1 MGFGRDKEDLIIRF
15 NDRLAQWN
23 DGAIMSVHCG
33 DPSIN
38 HRQVF
43 AQIPQ
48 FVANQRATK
57 VGTDSN
63 QLNSSAGE
71 LNYLQ
76 CTRVFD
82 QGQNLLCNDLF
93 RTDNEINRNGFITE
107 NLGMCEIFSRTNASN
122 FFGRSVEGVSDLAGC
137 HIDLVLI
144 RDGQEQ
150 ICIFNSCLLE
160 DAGMRAVSD
169 DRTDIESVLQTL

>member
-1 MGFGRDKEDLIIRF
+1 MGFGCYKKDLVIRF

-23 DGAIMSVHCG
+23 DGTITPVHG
-33 DPSIN
+33 SDSGIN

-43 AQIPQ
+43 TQIPQ

-57 VGTDSN
+57 VGTDSD

-71 LNYLQ
+71 FNYLQ

-82 QGQNLLCNDLF
+82 QGQNLLCNDLL
-93 RTDNEINRNGFITE
+93 RTDNEINRNRFVTE
-107 NLGMCEIFSRTNASN
+107 DLGMCEIFSRTNASN
-122 FFGRSVEGVSDLAGC
+122 FLGCSVEGVSNLAGC

-150 ICIFNSCLLE
+150 VCIFNARLLE

-169 DRTDIESVLQTL
+169 DRADIELALQAL